1 MEISTRMKSG
11 IEGRM
16 KEKHHTSYPAHLFSR
31 HIFEPVHTIQV
42 YITYTFEDRFLFKFF
57 C

>member
-16 KEKHHTSYPAHLFSR
+16 KEKHHTQ
-31 HIFEPVHTIQV
+31 HTYSADI
-42 YITYTFEDRFLFKFF
+42 YLNLYTRYKYINITYTFEDRFLFKFF